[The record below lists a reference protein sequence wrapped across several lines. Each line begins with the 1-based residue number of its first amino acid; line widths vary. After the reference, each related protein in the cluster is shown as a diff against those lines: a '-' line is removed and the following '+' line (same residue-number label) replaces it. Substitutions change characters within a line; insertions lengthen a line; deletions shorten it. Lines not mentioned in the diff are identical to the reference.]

1 MAQTGLYNNT
11 GLATMY
17 DIAQQYRSAGNEA
30 AAQVVELQAKTNR
43 LWEVFPMRTCNSGSV
58 EKALIRTSLPD
69 VAWRIINRGVAPTK
83 SSTGQA
89 SFTAGGVEA
98 IAQIDER
105 LMKLNKN
112 SNTYRLNENY
122 AHQEA
127 MSQKMSTTFFYGDEQ
142 INPAGFT
149 GLGAFYYDK
158 AGQDEIYANQI
169 VDAGGT
175 GNNLTSLWVVTF
187 APDTVYGITPEGVP
201 GGYSYRD
208 NGRVKVRDE
217 NNLEYWGYES
227 QYNWD
232 VGLCVRDPRYV
243 ARLANIDTTN
253 TSSTDFIDKLIEVY
267 DCIENPD
274 HGRTVILCNRK
285 VQTML
290 NIIAQKKNNVNLSL
304 EDFGGKRIQHF
315 WGSPILRNDAILS
328 TESKVPV
335 E

>member
-1 MAQTGLYNNT
+1 MAQTGRYNNT

-17 DIAQQYRSAGNEA
+17 DIAQQLRSGGNEM

-43 LWEVFPMRTCNSGSV
+43 FWEVFPMRPCNDNTR

-69 VAWRIINRGVAPTK
+69 VAWRMINRGVTPTK
-83 SSTGQA
+83 SSMEQV
-89 SFTAGGVEA
+89 SFTTGGVEA
-98 IAQIDER
+98 TAQIDER
-105 LMKLNKN
+105 LMQLNKN
-112 SNTYRLNENY
+112 SNTFRLNENY

-127 MSQKMSTTFFYGDEQ
+127 MSQKMATTFFYGDEKN
-142 INPAGFT
+142 NPAGFT
-149 GLGAFYYDK
+149 GLSAYYYDK
-158 AGQDEIYANQI
+158 AGQDDIYADQI

-175 GNNLTSLWVVTF
+175 GNKLTSLWVVTF
-187 APDTVYGITPEGVP
+187 APDTVYGIVPDGIP
-201 GGYSYRD
+201 GGYQYKD
-208 NGRVKVRDE
+208 NGRVKVRDD
-217 NNLEYWGYES
+217 LGREYWGYES

-253 TSSTDFIDKLIEVY
+253 TSTTDFIDKLIEVY

-285 VQTML
+285 VQTMI

-315 WGSPILRNDAILS
+315 WGSPILRNDAILN
-328 TESKVPV
+328 TESQI
-335 E
+335 